1 MSHVNDIISS
11 TTFRTSSSYFCS
23 LVVVKSIRVANSKKT
38 KNLQLRS
45 KGNQIFKQV
54 DLCELYITIPFPS
67 QSYHRSNTHIFIN
80 LQMDAWTTATTSS
93 LSGLLN
99 VGGSGFSS
107 QVPDIL
113 NLSDPLLSKIITSK
127 KHYN

>member
-1 MSHVNDIISS
+1 
-11 TTFRTSSSYFCS
+11 
-23 LVVVKSIRVANSKKT
+23 
-38 KNLQLRS
+38 
-45 KGNQIFKQV
+45 
-54 DLCELYITIPFPS
+54 
-67 QSYHRSNTHIFIN
+67 
-80 LQMDAWTTATTSS
+80 MDAWTTATTSS
-93 LSGLLN
+93 LSGLLK